1 MALSLVGEA
10 WINQKLQGYGAFDFL
25 RTYDKKPF
33 LLEDHIDRLLN
44 TAKEM
49 ALKHTHSK
57 EELTNIVHEG
67 IRRSKHPELYIKL
80 ILTGGVNA
88 DGISPGKPSL
98 ICLFLPAGGFP
109 AEYRSK
115 GVALQTV
122 THERYLAVAKSL
134 NYMAAVVELQRARAA
149 GFQDVLYIGVDG
161 AVLEGTTVNFFIVR
175 HGKLYTADEGILYGC
190 TRKHI
195 LRLARELGIECVLG
209 KLNRSDLAT
218 AEEAFISST
227 TRELHPVVR
236 IDAAAVGTGAP
247 GPVTLRLM
255 SAFEASRSLHP

>member
-1 MALSLVGEA
+1 M
-10 WINQKLQGYGAFDFL
+10 
-25 RTYDKKPF
+25 
-33 LLEDHIDRLLN
+33 
-44 TAKEM
+44 
-49 ALKHTHSK
+49 KHTHTK
-57 EELTNIVHEG
+57 ESLTKIVNEG

-80 ILTGGVNA
+80 ILTGGVNP
-88 DGISPGKPSL
+88 DGITPSQPSL
-98 ICLFLPAGGFP
+98 ICLFLPAGSFP
-109 AEYRSK
+109 PEYRSK

-149 GFQDVLYIGVDG
+149 GFQDVLFIAPDG

-175 HGKLYTADEGILYGC
+175 NGKLFTADEGVLYGC

-209 KLNRSDLAT
+209 KLTRNDLAS

-227 TRELHPVVR
+227 TRELHPVIR
-236 IDAAAVGTGAP
+236 IDAQQVGNGAP

-255 SAFEASRSLHP
+255 GAFEASRSLVA